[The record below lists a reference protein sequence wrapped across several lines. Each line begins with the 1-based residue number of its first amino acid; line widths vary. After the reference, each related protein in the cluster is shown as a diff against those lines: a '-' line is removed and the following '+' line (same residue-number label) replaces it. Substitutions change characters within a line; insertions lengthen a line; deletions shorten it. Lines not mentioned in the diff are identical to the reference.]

1 MLNVINSP
9 YHFEAQTTIERE
21 LLIGNRLS
29 LVENSLFGTVTSVLG
44 SSRDFL
50 ALNTTLLNCVNSEV
64 TEGTIF
70 TSESETYNFTT
81 SPIQI
86 AKQPTISTH
95 LFNNCT
101 FTGDRLSI
109 AFTVILFSNYSGR
122 LTFNSTTFDFVRRND
137 KSLTLLNFGGDVD
150 AFPTLTFDRS
160 SVLFSRDG
168 NGISGTQIV
177 VNQSVNAFYVSS
189 NFTHHPSA
197 TRTGSRLAYT
207 TVGCDFHTFS
217 GCRVIGQSTD
227 ANGGVLAYSGANPLL
242 SCFDSL
248 FESNSAKGAGGCF
261 TSYTTYTHAQR
272 CIFRGNTADSRGGA
286 MFFDYGI
293 YFRFEDTHFEGNKA
307 FMCYPSSSQLAHYR
321 GNDINLHDSK
331 LSVLTTAGAM
341 VGCTSSS
348 KAPKLGYYT
357 GSVTN
362 GNLTNEDDYLPT
374 PSESLPKAAGV
385 WEVAEGGAG
394 DCSASSPCATIAAAL
409 VKISTS
415 ASKTKF
421 NTILV
426 ERGEFSLSHD
436 NIPMSFEIVGLGWAR
451 DTSTFTTIMSEGIS
465 LSENSNTT
473 FRALTLL
480 PSSKSVTSITMMSPT
495 TLYLTDV
502 KADRLS
508 EQTKSLF
515 VFGAGKI
522 NFHQCQFDEVSLADC
537 PLISI
542 TGSATVSMVHVWFS
556 RIVRTVGRGASCVD
570 SSTTSTLS
578 ITTSD
583 CGACSS
589 VGRAGCFDLSTTNL
603 SASLSIGVYF
613 SKNTANTGNDP
624 SITQTAND
632 LFISGYSTS
641 KISIGS
647 SRSISSPNH
656 VIQNGNAVTLIYPSR
671 GFNDFGM
678 NHPISTRFDR
688 ATPMSEFGTLNL
700 YVHNL
705 PESSTE
711 VTANIYTKNPLVLEP
726 LDYSK
731 KKVAVRFC
739 PLKTKDQNQSPFFTV
754 GEKASLKLF
763 QTPTTV
769 NIALSVPLVVLTTAT
784 SSFTSYIVTY
794 DIIDLTHTSPFF
806 RAEQGTLIFTS
817 TSFSRGVKLSGCA
830 FIHSTGSEVKFDT
843 SKFSDFTS
851 TSNGSVLH
859 SSGASIVA
867 TKSTFTSCSAKH
879 GGVFFVALSGSN
891 SVTLI
896 HDKSSA
902 YPVTFSNCSAVGE
915 AGGPDNARGLGG
927 VIYVK
932 GTSSAANPIRCSTT
946 VSDDARFEGN
956 MALEGSDM
964 FIEKELFDGKT
975 TESLVNFGGGSYS
988 EDFRIVI
995 EGRTGTPGEME
1006 MVQTQLMVQ
1015 PKVSV
1020 NGSEVELTTGKS
1032 GNDDENCKW
1041 TSSICETLAFGIKFL
1056 NQTYQNGKPIP
1067 QNIQFVWNMTYT
1079 EKEIVVTNQIVTLT
1093 GTTTSNKNTAKLLR
1107 SQLKIDESLAVG
1119 ACLFTITN
1127 TASLT
1132 VKNLDI
1138 CAIATA
1144 GLFELRDD
1152 ADSLEL
1158 NDVGILCQVD
1168 LPHEYCLIKSTK
1180 GPVTLVGCC
1189 FDRMKGSNDLPIL
1202 NAPLVSF
1209 SSTEASLSISTTTF
1223 NSFSVSTTPL
1233 IAVVTEHELTFR
1245 SNTFNINVV
1254 LQTATL
1260 VRVTSSSLNTVVTP
1274 SLWTGSFTQ
1283 SQRLLDFVGCDSSL
1297 TSDHQFFESSLLFY
1311 LLPPTVNIVAGH
1323 TTDNEESEHPNCGTD
1338 RLRCS
1343 SLSSALASA
1352 LTHSLSA
1359 SIFVDI
1365 NSEFHVDIRQADD
1378 LSVSWRL
1385 DRVEWSWTIVVIHL
1399 TRLRSFTDKHSLHTC
1414 HGQHRLALSLTTC
1427 SIGTD
1432 IVTEMNTFM
1441 TTLLDVANGCSLS
1454 LSGTEFKNLKF
1465 THSSLGTAIVLR
1477 LGSSFSSDS
1486 GLLFSSV
1493 SSNATGSL
1501 IFVHSANLET
1511 TSKATPFSLIKT
1523 TFEPLPARLMTI
1535 DEKKWYAGE
1544 VGNKGAETLFDISGT
1559 LRVDSVNFRKLKTS
1573 QSAGLFKLELTD
1585 TETLCFTTTQ
1595 IELCSSTGAPFLS
1608 LVLSSTT
1615 LQTNW
1620 DFNLKGISFTE
1631 ESSNSVPSAAIDPET
1646 DENKFWGIDSTTSV
1660 ESSLLVYL
1668 VEPGNEIDVDGKK
1681 GRDIAHCGHFG
1692 VACQT
1697 IGRGFV
1703 ERMLLTL

>member
-1 MLNVINSP
+1 M
-9 YHFEAQTTIERE
+9 QT
-21 LLIGNRLS
+21 
-29 LVENSLFGTVTSVLG
+29 G
-44 SSRDFL
+44 SSCLQRSKPSP
-50 ALNTTLLNCVNSEV
+50 LL
-64 TEGTIF
+64 
-70 TSESETYNFTT
+70 
-81 SPIQI
+81 
-86 AKQPTISTH
+86 
-95 LFNNCT
+95 L
-101 FTGDRLSI
+101 RL
-109 AFTVILFSNYSGR
+109 
-122 LTFNSTTFDFVRRND
+122 FVRD
-137 KSLTLLNFGGDVD
+137 LI
-150 AFPTLTFDRS
+150 PT
-160 SVLFSRDG
+160 
-168 NGISGTQIV
+168 
-177 VNQSVNAFYVSS
+177 
-189 NFTHHPSA
+189 
-197 TRTGSRLAYT
+197 
-207 TVGCDFHTFS
+207 
-217 GCRVIGQSTD
+217 
-227 ANGGVLAYSGANPLL
+227 
-242 SCFDSL
+242 
-248 FESNSAKGAGGCF
+248 KGAGGCF
-261 TSYTTYTHAQR
+261 TSYTTYTRTR

-293 YFRFEDTHFEGNKA
+293 YF
-307 FMCYPSSSQLAHYR
+307 SSQLAHYR

-603 SASLSIGVYF
+603 SASLSIG
-613 SKNTANTGNDP
+613 
-624 SITQTAND
+624 TAND

-784 SSFTSYIVTY
+784 SSFTSYIVTFHINFKRKCASLIRRLNCGDKV
-794 DIIDLTHTSPFF
+794 DIHVL
-806 RAEQGTLIFTS
+806 
-817 TSFSRGVKLSGCA
+817 LSEA
-830 FIHSTGSEVKFDT
+830 WR
-843 SKFSDFTS
+843 
-851 TSNGSVLH
+851 SVLRRCPAPTQSL
-859 SSGASIVA
+859 SS
-867 TKSTFTSCSAKH
+867 TTSH
-879 GGVFFVALSGSN
+879 RR
-891 SVTLI
+891 
-896 HDKSSA
+896 
-902 YPVTFSNCSAVGE
+902 
-915 AGGPDNARGLGG
+915 GPDNARGLGG

-964 FIEKELFDGKT
+964 FIEKELENRHAGRDGDGSDAADGS
-975 TESLVNFGGGSYS
+975 TES
-988 EDFRIVI
+988 
-995 EGRTGTPGEME
+995 
-1006 MVQTQLMVQ
+1006 
-1015 PKVSV
+1015 
-1020 NGSEVELTTGKS
+1020 
-1032 GNDDENCKW
+1032 
-1041 TSSICETLAFGIKFL
+1041 
-1056 NQTYQNGKPIP
+1056 NGKPIP

-1119 ACLFTITN
+1119 H
-1127 TASLT
+1127 
-1132 VKNLDI
+1132 NLDI

-1144 GLFELRDD
+1144 GLFELQDD

-1168 LPHEYCLIKSTK
+1168 FCH
-1180 GPVTLVGCC
+1180 
-1189 FDRMKGSNDLPIL
+1189 M
-1202 NAPLVSF
+1202 
-1209 SSTEASLSISTTTF
+1209 
-1223 NSFSVSTTPL
+1223 
-1233 IAVVTEHELTFR
+1233 
-1245 SNTFNINVV
+1245 
-1254 LQTATL
+1254 
-1260 VRVTSSSLNTVVTP
+1260 
-1274 SLWTGSFTQ
+1274 
-1283 SQRLLDFVGCDSSL
+1283 
-1297 TSDHQFFESSLLFY
+1297 
-1311 LLPPTVNIVAGH
+1311 NIV
-1323 TTDNEESEHPNCGTD
+1323 
-1338 RLRCS
+1338 
-1343 SLSSALASA
+1343 
-1352 LTHSLSA
+1352 
-1359 SIFVDI
+1359 
-1365 NSEFHVDIRQADD
+1365 
-1378 LSVSWRL
+1378 
-1385 DRVEWSWTIVVIHL
+1385 
-1399 TRLRSFTDKHSLHTC
+1399 
-1414 HGQHRLALSLTTC
+1414 
-1427 SIGTD
+1427 
-1432 IVTEMNTFM
+1432 
-1441 TTLLDVANGCSLS
+1441 
-1454 LSGTEFKNLKF
+1454 
-1465 THSSLGTAIVLR
+1465 
-1477 LGSSFSSDS
+1477 
-1486 GLLFSSV
+1486 
-1493 SSNATGSL
+1493 
-1501 IFVHSANLET
+1501 
-1511 TSKATPFSLIKT
+1511 
-1523 TFEPLPARLMTI
+1523 
-1535 DEKKWYAGE
+1535 
-1544 VGNKGAETLFDISGT
+1544 
-1559 LRVDSVNFRKLKTS
+1559 
-1573 QSAGLFKLELTD
+1573 
-1585 TETLCFTTTQ
+1585 
-1595 IELCSSTGAPFLS
+1595 
-1608 LVLSSTT
+1608 
-1615 LQTNW
+1615 
-1620 DFNLKGISFTE
+1620 
-1631 ESSNSVPSAAIDPET
+1631 
-1646 DENKFWGIDSTTSV
+1646 
-1660 ESSLLVYL
+1660 
-1668 VEPGNEIDVDGKK
+1668 
-1681 GRDIAHCGHFG
+1681 
-1692 VACQT
+1692 
-1697 IGRGFV
+1697 
-1703 ERMLLTL
+1703 